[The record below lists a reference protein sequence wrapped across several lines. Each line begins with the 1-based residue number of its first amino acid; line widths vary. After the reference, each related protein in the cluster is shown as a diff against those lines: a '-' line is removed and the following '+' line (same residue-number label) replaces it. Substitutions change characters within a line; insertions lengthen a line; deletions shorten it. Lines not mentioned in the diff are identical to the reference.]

1 MNKTV
6 IPAQAG
12 IHRDAPLFNHF
23 AKIANEYSSKT
34 ALIFNDESISYAAL
48 LERVCAKADA
58 LQATWGLASG
68 ARIPYVGLND
78 PEQLVTLLACAKVGA
93 IFLPINYRLAEAEI
107 EAIRTDADVGLPLR
121 SRGNVHASGQRG
133 LTAHQQACLLV
144 YTSGTTGEPKG
155 ALHSQAAL
163 LANARASW
171 AAHEMTA
178 DDLVLSTL
186 PLFHVGGLCIQTVP
200 ALLMGATV
208 LLHDRFDANAWL
220 DAVQTHKPTL
230 SLVVPATMKAI
241 QAAPAWATTDLTSL
255 RGVMA
260 GSSTIPRHFIDAF
273 HARGIH
279 VGQIYGA
286 TETGPVS
293 AVLPFSKA
301 ISHVGLAGWP
311 HDNCTIQ
318 LQNKNE
324 QGVGEVCIK
333 ANNLMCAYWNK
344 EGAESGIDASGFF
357 NTGDLGRIHPDGCL
371 EIVGRSKDMLISGG
385 ENIYP
390 AEIENALLAHPDIEE
405 CAVIGVPDQEWG
417 EIPVA
422 YIVLKNTRK
431 DALQAKLDM
440 ALRAFLAKRI
450 AKFKLPKRFVVLEAL
465 PKSALGKVLK
475 AQLKST

>member
-1 MNKTV
+1 MSPPLK
-6 IPAQAG
+6 Q
-12 IHRDAPLFNHF
+12 PLFDRF
-23 AKIANEYSSKT
+23 AKIALEFSNKT
-34 ALIFNDESISYAAL
+34 ALIFNNEHIGYAAL
-48 LERVCAKADA
+48 LERVNTQADA

-78 PEQLVTLLACAKVGA
+78 PEQIVTLLACAKVGA

-107 EAIRTDADVGLPLR
+107 TAIRADAVNWGQTPSSLRNDPRSDPNLP
-121 SRGNVHASGQRG
+121 
-133 LTAHQQACLLV
+133 CLLV

-155 ALHSQAAL
+155 ALHSQEAL

-171 AAHEMTA
+171 AAHQMTA

-186 PLFHVGGLCIQTVP
+186 PLFHVGGLCIQTLP

-220 DAVQTHKPTL
+220 DAVQAHKPTL

-260 GSSTIPRHFIDAF
+260 GSSTIPRHLIEAF
-273 HARGIH
+273 HARGIP
-279 VGQIYGA
+279 VGQIYGT

-301 ISHVGLAGWP
+301 ISHAGLAGWP
-311 HDNCTIQ
+311 HADCTIELHHQ
-318 LQNKNE
+318 NE
-324 QGVGEVCIK
+324 QGVGEVVIR
-333 ANNLMCAYWNK
+333 ASNLMTGYWSEFNWGQTLINS
-344 EGAESGIDASGFF
+344 EGF
-357 NTGDLGRIHPDGCL
+357 NTGDLGCIHPDGCL

-390 AEIENALLAHPDIEE
+390 AEIENALLAHPDIKE

-422 YIVLKNTRK
+422 YIVLKNTGR
-431 DALQAKLDM
+431 DAPQAKLDM
-440 ALRAFLAKRI
+440 ALRAFLVERI

-475 AQLKST
+475 AQLKAA